1 LSEVAAYLPV
11 AKPLASNSTAP
22 AFAPAGMTYMRY
34 WPIALPAALLVTLQP
49 SAVCCPPF
57 VRAARVE
64 PFVSG
69 ALNVV
74 PVDWPRAGAR
84 GGEEGGGQHGRG
96 RGHA

>member
-1 LSEVAAYLPV
+1 V
-11 AKPLASNSTAP
+11 
-22 AFAPAGMTYMRY
+22 APAGMTYMRY

-74 PVDWPRAGAR
+74 PVDWLRAGAR
-84 GGEEGGGQHGRG
+84 GGEEGGGQHGRD
-96 RGHA
+96 R